1 MKREAEKAINVLF
14 VVTMI
19 VLVAIAVVVS
29 IY

>member
-1 MKREAEKAINVLF
+1 MRETEKAIKVLF

>member
-1 MKREAEKAINVLF
+1 MREAEKAINVLF

>member
-1 MKREAEKAINVLF
+1 MRESEKALNVLF

>member
-1 MKREAEKAINVLF
+1 MRETEKAINVLF